1 MGNKV
6 VTFTEPQ
13 LEAYQDCTFFTRQDV
28 LRVFKRFRELAPELI
43 PDDMSGELA
52 SQIKIP
58 LEKLEEM
65 PELKENPFRRRICEI
80 FSDEGN
86 GDMSFDD
93 FLDMFSVFSEASS
106 RDIKSTYAFR
116 IYDYDGDNHLGKGD
130 LEKTL
135 VALTQNS
142 LTQEEVNF
150 VVNKV
155 LEETDLDD
163 DGMLSFVEFEHVI
176 SRAPEFLNTFHIR
189 I

>member
-6 VTFTEPQ
+6 TTFTDSQ
-13 LEAYQDCTFFTRQDV
+13 LEAYQDCTFFTRQDI
-28 LRVFKRFRELAPELI
+28 LRVFERFRELAPDLV
-43 PDDMSGELA
+43 PYDMTSDEG

-58 LEKLEEM
+58 LETLEEM
-65 PELKENPFRRRICEI
+65 PELKENPFRRRICEV
-80 FSDEGN
+80 FSDDGN
-86 GDMSFDD
+86 GDMSFDH
-93 FLDMFSVFSEASS
+93 FLDMFSVFSEAAP
-106 RDIKSTYAFR
+106 RDIKSSYAFR
-116 IYDYDGDNHLGKGD
+116 IYDYDRDNHLGKLD

-135 VALTQNS
+135 VALTQAS
-142 LTQEEVNF
+142 LTPEEVEF

-176 SRAPEFLNTFHIR
+176 SRAPEFINTFHIR

>member
-6 VTFTEPQ
+6 VTFTDSQ
-13 LEAYQDCTFFTRQDV
+13 LEAYQDCTVFTRQDI
-28 LRVFKRFRELAPELI
+28 LRVFKRFREINPELI
-43 PDDMSGELA
+43 PDDMTGGLA
-52 SQIKIP
+52 SAIKIP
-58 LEKLEEM
+58 VEQLEQM
-65 PELKENPFRRRICEI
+65 PELKENPFKRRICEV

-86 GDMSFDD
+86 GDMSFDA

-106 RDIKSTYAFR
+106 RDIKSNYAFR
-116 IYDYDGDNHLGKGD
+116 IYDFDGDNHLGKKD
-130 LEKTL
+130 LEQTL

-142 LTQEEVNF
+142 LNEEEVNF

-155 LEETDLDD
+155 LEETDLDE
-163 DGMLSFVEFEHVI
+163 DGMLSYVEFEHVI